1 MVRGESSAASG
12 GSAFALRA
20 AILQVSSLFS
30 SRRSVQTVRAAQPVT
45 LQPASTG
52 AELDRSLLKG
62 IAWTSLVTWL
72 SQLLSWGS
80 TLVVVHYLVP
90 SDYGLIG
97 MALLYLGFAQMA
109 SELGVGAAVV
119 QFHKLTDD
127 QLRQFNSVAI
137 LAGFAC
143 VLISFAAATPLGHF
157 FREPRLPVIILV
169 MSTNFIVSAFK
180 VVPQGLMER
189 KLQFRKLALFEGT
202 KSILAATA
210 NLTMAMSGFGY
221 WTLALGPLIGATVY
235 AILVVAQNPVGFRLP
250 RLATIKEPFA
260 FSSHMLVSRFA
271 WYGFSNADF
280 AVISKAL
287 GSTALGAYT
296 IGWTL
301 SGMAVEKITALV
313 GRVTPAFFSAV
324 QNDRAAL
331 RRYLL
336 LVTEG
341 LALVTFP
348 VCIGLALIAE
358 DIVLLAMGER
368 WTPAIVPMQLLAIVA
383 TFRSIQPLIPQV
395 LVALR
400 QSRRNMNNT
409 LLTVL
414 VLPLGF
420 YVASRWGIGGVALAW
435 LIMYPLL
442 AAPLFA
448 RTFRMIGL
456 PVSKYLG
463 ALWPGT
469 SSCVIMAGAVTLI
482 GSAFPNGSSYMLL
495 LTKILVGAVSYTG
508 SLLLFHRQRVLGLHD
523 VLRLLRTGARP
534 AAPQP
539 NPAVTENPV
548 QPVNTEVALQ
558 PIGAV

>member
-1 MVRGESSAASG
+1 M
-12 GSAFALRA
+12 
-20 AILQVSSLFS
+20 
-30 SRRSVQTVRAAQPVT
+30 
-45 LQPASTG
+45 PARDTFLATG
-52 AELDRSLLKG
+52 AELDRSLVKG

-72 SQLLSWGS
+72 SQILSWAS
-80 TLVVVHYLVP
+80 TLVVVHYLAP

-127 QLRQFNSVAI
+127 QLRQFNSVSI
-137 LAGFAC
+137 IAGLAC
-143 VLISFAAATPLGHF
+143 VLVSFAAATPLGHF
-157 FREPRLPVIILV
+157 FREPRLPMIILV
-169 MSTNFIVSAFK
+169 MSSNFVVSAFK

-189 KLQFRKLALFEGT
+189 QLQFRKLALFEGT

-210 NLTMAMSGFGY
+210 NLTMAMHGFGY
-221 WTLALGPLIGATVY
+221 WTLAIGPLIGSAVY
-235 AILVVAQNPVGFRLP
+235 AVLVVSQHPVGFRVP
-250 RLATIKEPFA
+250 RLAAIREPFA

-280 AVISKAL
+280 AVISKTL

-324 QNDRAAL
+324 QSDIAAL

-348 VCIGLALIAE
+348 VCIGLALIAK
-358 DIVLLAMGER
+358 DVVLLAMGER
-368 WTPAIVPMQLLAIVA
+368 WTPAIAPMQLLAIVA

-420 YVASRWGIGGVALAW
+420 YIASRWGIGGVALTW

-442 AAPLFA
+442 AAPLFV
-448 RTFRMIGL
+448 RTFRMIEL
-456 PVSKYLG
+456 PVRTYIDS
-463 ALWPGT
+463 LWAAT
-469 SSCVIMAGAVTLI
+469 SSCAVMAGSVTLV
-482 GSAFPNGSSYMLL
+482 GAAFPNGPSYLSL
-495 LTKILVGAVSYTG
+495 LTKILVGGAVYAASV
-508 SLLLFHRQRVLGLHD
+508 LVLHRQRVLVLRD
-523 VLRLLRTGARP
+523 LLRLLRTGKAPETATPRKP
-534 AAPQP
+534 ASAE
-539 NPAVTENPV
+539 PAFK
-548 QPVNTEVALQ
+548 
-558 PIGAV
+558 PIGVI

>member
-1 MVRGESSAASG
+1 VQNADAVPLANRTLVPTLAMGDLD
-12 GSAFALRA
+12 GSL
-20 AILQVSSLFS
+20 V
-30 SRRSVQTVRAAQPVT
+30 
-45 LQPASTG
+45 G
-52 AELDRSLLKG
+52 G
-62 IAWTSLVTWL
+62 IAWTSGVTWL
-72 SQLLSWGS
+72 SQILSWGS
-80 TLVVVHYLVP
+80 TLVVVHYLAP

-127 QLRQFNSVAI
+127 ELRQFNSVSI
-137 LAGFAC
+137 IAGIVC
-143 VLISFAAATPLGHF
+143 VLVSLAVATPIGHF
-157 FREPRLPVIILV
+157 FREPRLPMVILV
-169 MSTNFIVSAFK
+169 MSSNFLVSAFK

-189 KLQFRKLALFEGT
+189 QLQFRKLALFEGT
-202 KSILAATA
+202 KSILAASA
-210 NLTMAMSGFGY
+210 NLTMAISGFGY
-221 WTLALGPLIGATVY
+221 WTLAIGPLVGATVY
-235 AILVVAQNPVGFRLP
+235 AVMVVVQKPVAFRFP
-250 RLATIKEPFA
+250 RLATIREPLT

-324 QNDRAAL
+324 QSDMAAL

-348 VCIGLALIAE
+348 VCIGLALIAR
-358 DIVLLAMGER
+358 DLVLLAMGDR
-368 WTPAIVPMQLLAIVA
+368 WAPAIVPMQLLAIVA

-395 LVALR
+395 LMALR

-420 YVASRWGIGGVALAW
+420 YVASRWGIGGVAVAW
-435 LIMYPLL
+435 LILYPML
-442 AAPLFA
+442 ALPLFA
-448 RTFRMIGL
+448 RTFRMIDL
-456 PVSKYLG
+456 PVRKYAG
-463 ALWPGT
+463 SLWPAT
-469 SSCVIMAGAVTLI
+469 SSCVAMATAVALV
-482 GSAFPNGSSYMLL
+482 GFAFPNGPSYMSLL
-495 LTKILVGAVSYTG
+495 IKILVGGVTYAG
-508 SLLLFHRQRVLGLHD
+508 SLLALHRQRILALRD
-523 VLRLLRTGARP
+523 LLRLLRTGTAREVS
-534 AAPQP
+534 AQRKTAS
-539 NPAVTENPV
+539 TEA
-548 QPVNTEVALQ
+548 ALQ
-558 PIGAV
+558 PMGAL